1 MPMLQQIPTHLLA
14 GPLGA
19 GKTSLLRQLLAQ
31 RPADQRWAVLI
42 NEFGQIGIDAAL
54 LDTDS
59 ANGVQLTEVAGG
71 CLCCVNG
78 LPFQVGLGRLL
89 RAARPQ
95 RLFIEASGLG
105 HPAALLQ
112 QLAAPPWQGILA
124 LQPLVMVLD
133 AAAMAAGTPLP
144 AAQQEALPQ
153 AGLLLMNKSAGLD
166 ALQRQHLANSLP
178 GIPLHWC
185 EHGALPLAALPVNP
199 LSAASTALPTAVGS
213 ASLPT
218 LWHSEQQW
226 LRQAEQQDGS
236 HSLGWRMHPA
246 QRFSRARLEHWLGRF
261 PWQRAKGIVHT
272 DAGWLSFNTLPGTA
286 MDWRQS
292 AWRRDSRIELICTAP
307 PDAERLE
314 RNLRAALQND

>member
-14 GPLGA
+14 GSLGA

-31 RPADQRWAVLI
+31 RPQQERWALLI

-54 LDTDS
+54 LDTGS
-59 ANGVQLTEVAGG
+59 GTGVQLAEVAGG

-95 RLFIEASGLG
+95 RIFIEASGLG

-112 QLAAPPWQGILA
+112 QLAAPPWQGVLA

-133 AAAMAAGTPLP
+133 AAAMAAGAELP

-166 ALQRQHLANSLP
+166 SRQRQQLADKLP
-178 GIPLHWC
+178 GIPLHWS
-185 EHGALPLAALPVNP
+185 EHGALPLAALPGHPV
-199 LSAASTALPTAVGS
+199 STAGATLPPS
-213 ASLPT
+213 APSLSMPT
-218 LWHSEQQW
+218 LWRSQDHW
-226 LRQAEQQDGS
+226 LRQAGQQDDAY
-236 HSLGWRMHPA
+236 SLGWRMHPA

-261 PWQRAKGIVHT
+261 AWQRAKGIVHT
-272 DAGWLSFNTLPGTA
+272 DAGWLSFNALPGAA
-286 MDWRQS
+286 MDWRPS
-292 AWRRDSRIELICTAP
+292 PWRRDSRIELICTNR
-307 PDAERLE
+307 PDAAQLE
-314 RNLRAALQND
+314 HDLRAALQND